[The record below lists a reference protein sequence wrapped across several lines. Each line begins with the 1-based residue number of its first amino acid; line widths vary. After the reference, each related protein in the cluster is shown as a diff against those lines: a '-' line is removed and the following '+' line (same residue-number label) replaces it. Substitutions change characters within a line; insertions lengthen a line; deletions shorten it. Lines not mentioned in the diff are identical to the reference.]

1 MPVPIVS
8 FVGRSNSG
16 KTTLI
21 EDIIQILKRYGF
33 KVGVIKHDAHRFDID
48 HPGKDSWRFTKAGA
62 DTMVITSAGQ
72 LAMVKVVERQK
83 SVPEIADELFGDV
96 DIVIVEGY
104 KGSTLPKIEVVR
116 FDAPVM
122 PADQLLAWVDN
133 RAAGPIEPLTTGQE
147 QTGQT
152 VEIPEE
158 YSQVACFSFNDKE
171 RIAEMI
177 IADFIGA

>member
-21 EDIIQILKRYGF
+21 EDIIQMLKRYGF

-72 LAMVKVVERQK
+72 LAMVKIVERQQP
-83 SVPEIADELFGDV
+83 VQEIVAELFSDV
-96 DIVIVEGY
+96 DIVVVEGH
-104 KGSTLPKIEVVR
+104 KLSTLPKIEVVR
-116 FDAPVM
+116 FDVPVI

-133 RAAGPIEPLTTGQE
+133 RPSGPA
-147 QTGQT
+147 GQT
-152 VEIPEE
+152 VVIPGE
-158 YSQVACFSFNDKE
+158 YSQVACFSFEDKE
-171 RIAEMI
+171 RIAEMLVS
-177 IADFIGA
+177 DFITAGR